1 MQGIDVSAQAV
12 TFLLSLALGAV
23 LCLFYDILR
32 VLHMTSVNGF
42 AEVIVSDLIFWLVAA
57 MATYCFLLIRCLG
70 QIRLYVLFGILV
82 GFLIVHFTV
91 SSIFMKIMRSVF
103 KALYA
108 VIGFIK
114 KILLFVF
121 SPIMRFLKKL
131 SFKVKKFLQDKAGLL
146 YNRFSSLFVK

>member
-12 TFLLSLALGAV
+12 TFLLSLALGAL

-91 SSIFMKIMRSVF
+91 SNIFMKIMRSVF

-146 YNRFSSLFVK
+146 YNRLSSLFVK